1 MSVVGAGTVEPPG
14 LTVSPS
20 LQLDTVCLFISV
32 ILEIIFLF

>member
-1 MSVVGAGTVEPPG
+1 MSVVAAGTVEPLE
-14 LTVSPS
+14 LTVSSS